1 MSFCGLGLLI
11 ETLVRPFLVQVCLM
25 QNLSLLLDLLR
36 LNWHNN
42 GAYQFACAGSALSKV
57 RSLSSHINFE
67 LVARHL
73 HLLHAV
79 YHSCHLLELL
89 VHLPQFIVFPLTL
102 GGDVRPLLL

>member
-1 MSFCGLGLLI
+1 MSFCGLDLLV

-42 GAYQFACAGSALSKV
+42 GADQFACAGSALSKV
-57 RSLSSHINFE
+57 RSLPSHINFE

-79 YHSCHLLELL
+79 DHSCHLLELL
-89 VHLPQFIVFPLTL
+89 VHLSQFVVFPLTL
-102 GGDVRPLLL
+102 GGDVRPLLF